1 MTAMTIVEQ
10 LLQKPLA
17 KSRSGGTLT
26 RSPSTFKGAA
36 EEIVQVLLGEARL
49 AEPRL
54 SEASVHRPNRS
65 RVWVAAFTGPVGGP
79 VQRSTGLTDRT
90 QALLVARQWEAEARA
105 ERARLGHTTRKPVW
119 RVPRSASSTGHC
131 RMTQKEVALLLG
143 MSERA
148 VRAVERR
155 AFEKLRRHP
164 LLRQV
169 WRQFPKGELDE
180 YQQALTPEE
189 ADALL
194 KMARTPQELHL
205 LRKVLRVIDGRHD

>member
-1 MTAMTIVEQ
+1 MTIVEQ
-10 LLQKPLA
+10 LLQRQPLA
-17 KSRSGGTLT
+17 KTRANGTPP
-26 RSPSTFKGAA
+26 RSPSSIEGAA
-36 EEIVQVLLGEARL
+36 QEIVQVLLGEPCL

-65 RVWVAAFTGPVGGP
+65 RVWVAAFTGPAGGP

-105 ERARLGHTTRKPVW
+105 ERASLGRTTRKPVW
-119 RVPRSASSTGHC
+119 RVRRSASSAGPC
-131 RMTQKEVALLLG
+131 RMTQKEVAMLLG

-155 AFEKLRRHP
+155 AFEKLRNHT

-169 WRQFPKGELDE
+169 WQQFLKGELDE